1 MDRIDIQKEVHPVGF
16 FDIENQNA
24 TYSSIELREKV
35 TTLVSGTIKFLCLL
49 IARRHTVTV
58 QVILITLMRIA
69 MRIFGLFNGVFMHLR
84 FQMYIKS
91 TESSETVRYS
101 TRRI

>member
-35 TTLVSGTIKFLCLL
+35 TTLVSGTNVVNLKTS
-49 IARRHTVTV
+49 A
-58 QVILITLMRIA
+58 
-69 MRIFGLFNGVFMHLR
+69 
-84 FQMYIKS
+84 
-91 TESSETVRYS
+91 
-101 TRRI
+101 